1 MKILDRYLGRA
12 VLQGALLVLLVLV
25 ALMTVIDFVVEL
37 AEVGNGRYGLL
48 QAMEYIAL
56 TTPRRAVEM
65 LPLAALIG
73 SLFGLGTLANNSEL
87 VVVRAAGVSLLRIAA
102 SVLRVGLVLIAVAL
116 VLGELVAPV
125 ADQWAQERRA
135 AALSKEFSNKTKL
148 GFWVREGE
156 RYVNIRHILPGSR
169 LMDVWV
175 YEFGPDRQLRS
186 ALHAASA
193 DYQRGAW
200 RLHDVQRSEIGPDR
214 VDAEHVAEMVWRT
227 ELDPELVKVVSV
239 EPERLSTLGLY
250 QYIDYLRQN
259 GLESQRYRIAFWIR
273 VLAPLA
279 TVLMLLLAL
288 PFVFGSI
295 RSVPVSQRV
304 LVGTL
309 IGIGFQ
315 ILSRSLG
322 HLGQVWDMNPLF
334 AAALPLLLFSGLAAW
349 LMRRAR

>member
-37 AEVGNGRYGLL
+37 ADVGTGNYGLL
-48 QAMEYIAL
+48 QAIEYIAL
-56 TTPRRAVEM
+56 TMPRRTFEM

-87 VVVRAAGVSLLRIAA
+87 VVVRAAGISLLRIAA
-102 SVLRVGLVLIAVAL
+102 SVLRVGLVLIVIAL
-116 VLGELVAPV
+116 ILGELVAPV
-125 ADQWAQERRA
+125 TDQWAQERRA
-135 AALSKEFSNKTKL
+135 AALSEEFSNKTKL
-148 GFWVREGE
+148 GFWVRDGD

-169 LMDVWV
+169 LADVWV
-175 YEFGPDRQLRS
+175 YEFDNAGHLRS
-186 ALHAASA
+186 ALHAAGA
-193 DYQRGAW
+193 DYTNGEWHLR
-200 RLHDVQRSEIGPDR
+200 DVARSEIGSDR
-214 VDAEHVAEMVWRT
+214 VNAEHMAQMVWHT
-227 ELDPELVKVVSV
+227 DIDPELVKVVSV

-250 QYIDYLRQN
+250 QYIEYLRQN

-273 VLAPLA
+273 VLSPLA

-315 ILSRSLG
+315 LVSRSLG
-322 HLGQVWDMNPLF
+322 YLGQVFALNPLF
-334 AAALPLLLFSGLAAW
+334 AAALPLLLFAGLAAW